1 MAFFFASSAACSTSA
16 NRTCKMIYNVVNSN
30 AFAYHV
36 PQIAAEED
44 ERHNKAGKGVVVH
57 AVGDL
62 GCVVLPVL

>member
-1 MAFFFASSAACSTSA
+1 
-16 NRTCKMIYNVVNSN
+16 MIYNVVNSN

-36 PQIAAEED
+36 PQIAAKED